1 MSGLYQQWGD
11 KCDFR
16 PLCVWLA
23 EPRGVLLR
31 GFKMCGIVGYFAQDG
46 LRAEEGE
53 VLVRAMMG
61 ALKHRGPDDQGLKI
75 HPHCGLG
82 STRLSIVDLQG
93 GHMPMHDPEQGL
105 TVAYNGEIYDHAE
118 HRTQLAAQGHV
129 FSNHCDTEVLLPLY
143 RAHGT
148 QTGAQIAGMFAFAL
162 WDEPRRRLL
171 LTRDRF
177 GVKPLFVATSDD
189 GKLLLFASEIK
200 ALLASGR
207 VAPRLDPRALQ
218 DVFSAGYPMPPRT
231 MFLGIEA
238 LVPGSWR
245 ELSVKAGTQS
255 GRYYDVPYP
264 DSADPG
270 LAVSR
275 DRAATDFRAIL
286 DETVKGHLMADVP
299 VASYLSGGIDSVSVA
314 TLASGHTQGL
324 STFSMVFGGPDRRY
338 DESMHSDLAA
348 GALDVDHHRVLLD
361 SISQADFEGT
371 IQAMEAPQIHTVGF
385 CLYQL
390 ARAVKEAGLK
400 VVLSGEGADEVLAG
414 YRAFRIA
421 RFRRALSGNAA
432 IVRRGLVRAFVA
444 RRKPEFAKNLLDWWA
459 LEPEVEARYGLIPPW
474 VEQWWLMHHHASPM
488 LHADLQSGPGITA
501 LPDAPS
507 VNLGF
512 ESALHRDLRFE
523 QASRLDGWVLA
534 MGDRLSMAHS
544 VELRVPFVDHRLVDS
559 LARLPPNY
567 LLRRTQEKQ
576 VLRNAMKADLPPVLA
591 RRSKRAF
598 IAPSTE
604 WLFGAQI
611 PDWIR
616 DTLSESSLKQQGW
629 FDWAE
634 VQSALARV
642 QDARGLDQMA
652 LSWGLTAVLSS
663 VVWAQQFRVS

>member
-1 MSGLYQQWGD
+1 
-11 KCDFR
+11 
-16 PLCVWLA
+16 
-23 EPRGVLLR
+23 
-31 GFKMCGIVGYFAQDG
+31 MCGIVGYFAQDG
-46 LRAEEGE
+46 LRTEEGE
-53 VLVRAMMG
+53 ILVRAMMG
-61 ALKHRGPDDQGLKI
+61 ALVHRGPDDQGLRI
-75 HPHCGLG
+75 HSHCGLG
-82 STRLSIVDLQG
+82 STRLSIVDLEG
-93 GHMPMHDPEQGL
+93 GHMPMHDARDGL
-105 TVAYNGEIYDHAE
+105 TVAYNGEIYDHQA
-118 HRTQLAAQGHV
+118 HRARLQDEGHV
-129 FSNHCDTEVLLPLY
+129 FSNRCDTEVLLPLY
-143 RAHGT
+143 RAHGPE
-148 QTGAQIAGMFAFAL
+148 TGAQIAGMFAFAI

-200 ALLASGR
+200 ALLASAR
-207 VAPRLDPRALQ
+207 VSPRLDSRALQ

-231 MFLGIEA
+231 MFAGIEA
-238 LVPGSWR
+238 VAPGSWR
-245 ELSVKAGTQS
+245 EVSVKAGTRS

-264 DSADPG
+264 ESGPG
-270 LAVSR
+270 AGLEVSR
-275 DRAATDFRAIL
+275 ARAAADFRAAF
-286 DETVKGHLMADVP
+286 DETVRGHLMADVP

-314 TLASGHTQGL
+314 TLAANHTRGL

-371 IQAMEAPQIHTVGF
+371 VWAMEAPQIHTVGF

-390 ARAVKEAGLK
+390 ARAVKQAGLK

-421 RFRRALSGNAA
+421 RFRRFFSGHAA

-444 RRKPEFAKNLLDWWA
+444 RRKPAFAKNLLDWWA
-459 LEPEVEARYGLIPPW
+459 LEPQVEARYGLIPPW

-488 LHADLQSGPGITA
+488 LNGDLQTGSGMGA

-507 VNLGF
+507 VHLGF
-512 ESALHRDLRFE
+512 DSPLHQDLRFE

-567 LLRRTQEKQ
+567 LLRRFQEKQ
-576 VLRNAMKADLPPVLA
+576 VLRLAMKDDLPPVLA

-604 WLFGAQI
+604 WLFGAKI
-611 PDWIR
+611 PEWVR
-616 DTLSESSLKQQGW
+616 ETLSESSLKSLGW
-629 FDWAE
+629 FDSAE
-634 VQSALARV
+634 VQRALTRV
-642 QDARGLDQMA
+642 QNARGLDQMA

-663 VVWAQQFRVS
+663 VVWAKQFKVS